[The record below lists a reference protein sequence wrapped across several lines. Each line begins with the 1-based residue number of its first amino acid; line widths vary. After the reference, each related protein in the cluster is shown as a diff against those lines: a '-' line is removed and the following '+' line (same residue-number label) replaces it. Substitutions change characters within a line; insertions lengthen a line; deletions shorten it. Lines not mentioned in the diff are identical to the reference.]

1 VNAADEGEVE
11 GGGSGSRN
19 TEGVMGPRAVT
30 SEKLTPGSQILHS
43 KTKRVKF
50 DRTRIVNCK
59 LANGKKIVDHV
70 GSNKNIG
77 KTKRTRSSTHGG
89 DRKTRPITNHDRRGA
104 RRMGVGQKKEYQH
117 QAWCGT
123 KPRVSNPVGTDW
135 RCQPHVN
142 EGLC

>member
-50 DRTRIVNCK
+50 DRTRILNCK
-59 LANGKKIVDHV
+59 LANGKKIMNHLR
-70 GSNKNIG
+70 SNKNI
-77 KTKRTRSSTHGG
+77 R
-89 DRKTRPITNHDRRGA
+89 
-104 RRMGVGQKKEYQH
+104 
-117 QAWCGT
+117 
-123 KPRVSNPVGTDW
+123 
-135 RCQPHVN
+135 
-142 EGLC
+142 

>member
-1 VNAADEGEVE
+1 MQLTKGKSKVGERKQE
-11 GGGSGSRN
+11 DRGYNGARD
-19 TEGVMGPRAVT
+19 VT

-50 DRTRIVNCK
+50 DRTRILNCK

-70 GSNKNIG
+70 RSNENIG

-104 RRMGVGQKKEYQH
+104 RRMRGRTEERLQEEPLLFSSLKK
-117 QAWCGT
+117 
-123 KPRVSNPVGTDW
+123 
-135 RCQPHVN
+135 QP
-142 EGLC
+142 EIRG